1 LVLAC
6 RQLKRQDELETVIV
20 HEVAHLRRGD
30 MLMRMLQW
38 TVGTLLFFWPV
49 VAWVNRHI
57 DAAREYACDEWALMQ
72 GKLTVGQYARCLLNA
87 AQPMQSSLCG
97 YRPACMAGNPKTIER
112 RIDMILDSPKR
123 ASKRSLWSALTIALI
138 IGWAGFAL
146 TGSTDVRA
154 GQENEEAAP
163 IRGVLVHE
171 DGQEAPRK
179 RVEYFLALAM
189 ESVDDFLDE
198 YPHADL
204 DEDGELTVEE
214 TLAFF
219 KNEKMRIWTDAAVAL
234 ERQLVEKKMAEEEP
248 VVGKLRR
255 VREVPADGELHRA
268 WEPEPVRPIEKA
280 FGKHR
285 AEFKRHLFT
294 SGVFRWLLD
303 NKTDEP
309 DVDTV
314 AEYAAIVSD
323 IRQTKFLERHPEADA
338 DGDGTLTVEERD
350 DYRQSLRTFR
360 ENELKFEGDMRLE
373 KLHKI
378 EFLEKLL
385 KIEREAAG
393 RD

>member
-1 LVLAC
+1 
-6 RQLKRQDELETVIV
+6 
-20 HEVAHLRRGD
+20 
-30 MLMRMLQW
+30 
-38 TVGTLLFFWPV
+38 
-49 VAWVNRHI
+49 
-57 DAAREYACDEWALMQ
+57 
-72 GKLTVGQYARCLLNA
+72 
-87 AQPMQSSLCG
+87 
-97 YRPACMAGNPKTIER
+97 
-112 RIDMILDSPKR
+112 
-123 ASKRSLWSALTIALI
+123 
-138 IGWAGFAL
+138 
-146 TGSTDVRA
+146 
-154 GQENEEAAP
+154 
-163 IRGVLVHE
+163 
-171 DGQEAPRK
+171 
-179 RVEYFLALAM
+179 
-189 ESVDDFLDE
+189 
-198 YPHADL
+198 
-204 DEDGELTVEE
+204 
-214 TLAFF
+214 
-219 KNEKMRIWTDAAVAL
+219 
-234 ERQLVEKKMAEEEP
+234 MAEEEP
-248 VVGKLRR
+248 VVVMLRR
-255 VREVPADGELHRA
+255 VREVQVDGELHRVR
-268 WEPEPVRPIEKA
+268 EPEPVRPIEKA

-294 SGVFRWLLD
+294 SGVFRWLRD